1 MNEIDELVTF
11 AAFKREA
18 DARTQGY
25 LAELAAWRDIGA
37 AIQRLE
43 AKRPGVSAE
52 LEAERQAIVAARA
65 SASAAADAVADP
77 NAPEPTAAP
86 APAAAARSTRT
97 RRRR

>member
-1 MNEIDELVTF
+1 MDEITELHTF

-43 AKRPGVSAE
+43 TKRPGVAAE
-52 LEAERQAIVAARA
+52 LEAERQAIVAARVAA
-65 SASAAADAVADP
+65 SGAAGGGGDPSATTP
-77 NAPEPTAAP
+77 TEAPAP
-86 APAAAARSTRT
+86 APAARPKRARS
-97 RRRR
+97 RR